1 MALPAYYRV
10 GRTKFAVIAAASFG
24 LFPLYWFWRQWEAER
39 QATGENFAPPWRALF
54 SGFFAYALFKRV
66 AGRLET
72 EGLTPAFRPGPLAAT
87 YLLLSIAWRLP
98 SPWWLLA
105 LGSFLPVYPIQ
116 ADINR
121 AIRAV
126 DPEADLNEHWSPV
139 TFLLISAGVAFT
151 LLAGIGAFMPE
162 TP

>member
-1 MALPAYYRV
+1 MGCSSEWRV
-10 GRTKFAVIAAASFG
+10 
-24 LFPLYWFWRQWEAER
+24 
-39 QATGENFAPPWRALF
+39 
-54 SGFFAYALFKRV
+54 
-66 AGRLET
+66 
-72 EGLTPAFRPGPLAAT
+72 
-87 YLLLSIAWRLP
+87 WRLP

-105 LGSFLPVYPIQ
+105 LGSFLPVYPVQ

-121 AIRAV
+121 AIHAA

>member
-1 MALPAYYRV
+1 
-10 GRTKFAVIAAASFG
+10 

-39 QATGENFAPPWRALF
+39 QATGEDFAPPW
-54 SGFFAYALFKRV
+54 
-66 AGRLET
+66 
-72 EGLTPAFRPGPLAAT
+72 GLTPTFRPGLLAAT

-105 LGSFLPVYPIQ
+105 LGSFLPVYPVQ

-121 AIRAV
+121 AIRAA

-162 TP
+162 PP

>member
-1 MALPAYYRV
+1 
-10 GRTKFAVIAAASFG
+10 
-24 LFPLYWFWRQWEAER
+24 
-39 QATGENFAPPWRALF
+39 
-54 SGFFAYALFKRV
+54 V
-66 AGRLET
+66 AGRLKT
-72 EGLTPAFRPGPLAAT
+72 EGLTPAFRRGLLAAT
-87 YLLLSIAWRLP
+87 YLLFSIAWRLP

-105 LGSFLPVYPIQ
+105 LGSFLPVYPVQ

-121 AIRAV
+121 AIRAA
-126 DPEADLNEHWSPV
+126 DPKADLNEHWSPV

>member
-1 MALPAYYRV
+1 
-10 GRTKFAVIAAASFG
+10 
-24 LFPLYWFWRQWEAER
+24 
-39 QATGENFAPPWRALF
+39 
-54 SGFFAYALFKRV
+54 
-66 AGRLET
+66 
-72 EGLTPAFRPGPLAAT
+72 
-87 YLLLSIAWRLP
+87 
-98 SPWWLLA
+98 
-105 LGSFLPVYPIQ
+105 VYPIQ

-151 LLAGIGAFMPE
+151 LLPGIGAFMPE